1 MGVGALSVAILIE
14 PTERHVKV
22 GIFAS
27 ITATCLLIGCSTTG
41 PSSKIGGDGAL
52 ASRLV
57 GTWQVLE
64 LRDTDASGKTSYPY
78 GEHPKGYIVYD
89 ATGRVHVQV
98 MRTPAT
104 PPFAADDAHGT
115 DQEVRAAYDG
125 YIAYFGTYDVD
136 EAQSKV
142 IHRVQGSLMPSYTGT
157 DQPRPIKI
165 VGDDLVIEGKT
176 KEGSFYRHLRRI
188 K

>member
-1 MGVGALSVAILIE
+1 M
-14 PTERHVKV
+14 K
-22 GIFAS
+22 AS
-27 ITATCLLIGCSTTG
+27 IVVSLLAALLIGCPTASTAAKVDNPET
-41 PSSKIGGDGAL
+41 L

-57 GTWQVLE
+57 GTWQVME
-64 LRDTDASGKTSYPY
+64 IVDTDPAGKVSYPY
-78 GEHPKGYIVYD
+78 GEHPAGYIVYD
-89 ATGRVHVQV
+89 ATGHLHVQA

-104 PPFAADDAHGT
+104 PRFAAGDDAKGT

-125 YIAYFGTYDVD
+125 YVAYFGTYEVD

-165 VGDDLVIEGKT
+165 VGDDLIIEGT
-176 KEGSFYRHLRRI
+176 TPEGHHFLRRFRRV

>member
-1 MGVGALSVAILIE
+1 ME
-14 PTERHVKV
+14 PHVKA
-22 GIFAS
+22 GIFVSLVATLLLGWM
-27 ITATCLLIGCSTTG
+27 TAG
-41 PSSKIGGDGAL
+41 PAKAAGPETL

-64 LRDTDASGKTSYPY
+64 VVDTDTAGKVSHPY

-89 ATGRVHVQV
+89 PTGHLHVQL
-98 MRTPAT
+98 MRTPVT
-104 PPFAADDAHGT
+104 PPFAAGDDSQGT

-125 YIAYFGTYDVD
+125 YVAYFGTYQVI

-142 IHRVQGSLMPSYTGT
+142 IHRVEGSLMPSYTGT

-165 VGDDLVIEGKT
+165 VGDELIIGGTIPEGK
-176 KEGSFYRHLRRI
+176 YLRRFRRV

>member
-1 MGVGALSVAILIE
+1 MKA
-14 PTERHVKV
+14 
-22 GIFAS
+22 GIFVALA
-27 ITATCLLIGCSTTG
+27 ATLLIGYSTTV
-41 PSSKIGGDGAL
+41 PAEAGDPETL

-57 GTWQVLE
+57 GTWQVVE
-64 LRDTDASGKTSYPY
+64 VVDTDPAGKVSYPY
-78 GEHPKGYIVYD
+78 GEHPKGYIAYD
-89 ATGRVHVQV
+89 PTGHLHVQL

-104 PPFAADDAHGT
+104 PPFTAGDDSKGT

-125 YIAYFGTYDVD
+125 YVAYFGTYQVD

-142 IHRVQGSLMPSYTGT
+142 IHRVEGSLMPSYTGT

-165 VGDDLVIEGKT
+165 VGDELIIEGT
-176 KEGSFYRHLRRI
+176 VPEGRFLRRFRRV

>member
-1 MGVGALSVAILIE
+1 ME
-14 PTERHVKV
+14 PHVKAGNV
-22 GIFAS
+22 VS
-27 ITATCLLIGCSTTG
+27 LVATLLIGCSLTASAASADRAET
-41 PSSKIGGDGAL
+41 L

-57 GTWQVLE
+57 GTWQVME
-64 LRDTDASGKTSYPY
+64 VVDTDAAGKASYPY
-78 GEHPKGYIVYD
+78 GEHPTGYIVYD
-89 ATGRVHVQV
+89 PTGHLHVQL

-104 PPFAADDAHGT
+104 PPFATGDDTKGT

-125 YIAYFGTYDVD
+125 YVAYFGTYKVD

-142 IHRVQGSLMPSYTGT
+142 IHRVEGSLMPSYTGT

-165 VGDDLVIEGKT
+165 VGDELIIGGKIP
-176 KEGSFYRHLRRI
+176 EGSYLRRLRRV

>member
-1 MGVGALSVAILIE
+1 MKG
-14 PTERHVKV
+14 

-27 ITATCLLIGCSTTG
+27 VVAMLLIGSLTTG
-41 PSSKIGGDGAL
+41 PAAKAADAETL

-57 GTWQVLE
+57 GTWQVME
-64 LRDTDASGKTSYPY
+64 IVDTDAAGKVSYPY

-89 ATGRVHVQV
+89 ETGHLHVQV

-104 PPFAADDAHGT
+104 SPFAAGDDSRGT
-115 DQEVRAAYDG
+115 DQEVRTAYDG
-125 YIAYFGTYDVD
+125 YAAYFGTYEVD

-142 IHRVQGSLMPSYTGT
+142 IHRVEGSLMPSYTGT
-157 DQPRPIKI
+157 DQPRPFKLI
-165 VGDDLVIEGKT
+165 GDNLTIEGT
-176 KEGSFYRHLRRI
+176 TPDGRYLRRFRRV